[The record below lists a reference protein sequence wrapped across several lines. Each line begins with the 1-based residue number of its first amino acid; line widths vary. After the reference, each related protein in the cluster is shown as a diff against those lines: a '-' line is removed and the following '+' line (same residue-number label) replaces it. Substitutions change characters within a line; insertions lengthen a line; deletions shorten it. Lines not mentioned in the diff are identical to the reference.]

1 MKSQNENSATDQK
14 TKTENKNYVFVQKEA
29 DQFTSI
35 KLLDEKF
42 NGVIYRYGKVGFGSE
57 ENADGKMPMKF
68 DYDILRNPTNV
79 DTDSEEFINVIGDIL
94 LEILDEQLKN
104 GKVNIK

>member
-14 TKTENKNYVFVQKEA
+14 NQKNKNYVFVQKDS

-42 NGVIYRYGKVGFGSE
+42 NGVIYRYGKVAFGKE

-68 DYDILRNPTNV
+68 DYDVIRNPSNV
-79 DTDSEEFINVIGDIL
+79 DTESEEFINVIGDIL
-94 LEILDEQLKN
+94 IEVLDEQLKG
-104 GKVNIK
+104 GKVDFK